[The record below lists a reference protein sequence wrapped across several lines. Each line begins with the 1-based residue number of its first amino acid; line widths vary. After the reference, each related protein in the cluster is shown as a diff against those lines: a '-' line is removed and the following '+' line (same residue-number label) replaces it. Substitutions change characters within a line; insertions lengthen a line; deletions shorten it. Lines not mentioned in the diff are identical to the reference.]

1 MSNYKGVINETNKHY
16 QKIVHAIRKKKPS
29 VSDIVDS
36 VPSCTA
42 HLDLCT
48 RLDVRLRMRTMT
60 PIRFLNN
67 MLTVRV
73 NKKLQALHAHA
84 VAAYL
89 RKDSRYV
96 VVMSTSQSDFFRQK
110 VFNFKL
116 EPDNTVCADCGKD
129 GKKYVHAGVLFTW
142 SDKNV
147 LYNNCWM
154 RMNFYLT
161 CIWST
166 LQNVTFTFS
175 TSLLACLGPCPII
188 LPPFLPSHLHRNRMG
203 LSETRCVYLHDLC
216 WHSPTTELPCPVN
229 QVGSVDRG
237 TVQGV

>member
-1 MSNYKGVINETNKHY
+1 M
-16 QKIVHAIRKKKPS
+16 
-29 VSDIVDS
+29 
-36 VPSCTA
+36 
-42 HLDLCT
+42 
-48 RLDVRLRMRTMT
+48 
-60 PIRFLNN
+60 
-67 MLTVRV
+67 
-73 NKKLQALHAHA
+73 
-84 VAAYL
+84 AAYL

-166 LQNVTFTFS
+166 LQNVCHSYFQYLS
-175 TSLLACLGPCPII
+175 TSLLRSLPYHTPS
-188 LPPFLPSHLHRNRMG
+188 LPPLPSHLHRNRMG

-216 WHSPTTELPCPVN
+216 RHSPTTELPCPVN

-237 TVQGV
+237 IVQGV